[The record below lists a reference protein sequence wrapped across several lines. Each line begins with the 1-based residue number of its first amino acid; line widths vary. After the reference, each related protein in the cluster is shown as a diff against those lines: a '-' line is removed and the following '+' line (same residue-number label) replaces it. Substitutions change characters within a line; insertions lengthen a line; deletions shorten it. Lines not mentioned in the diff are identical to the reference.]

1 MIPRLH
7 DSGRGVGGL
16 ADYTLH
22 DKPSLI
28 EEDGHVK
35 YPTTSARVAWTESL
49 GLPDIDPELM
59 VRCMQGVVADAPI
72 LKQRAGVSGRGRK
85 LTTPYGHISLNW
97 GPDENPSKQEMVG
110 TARQALSE
118 IGITRRHYALLI
130 AHTDTDHPHV
140 HVVFCRV
147 SPETGRAAK
156 LSHSGRQLST
166 WAERWEREHGGI
178 RIENRVTRRLAR
190 EHNQRAR
197 RKAYNEGREVN
208 DDNLI
213 PEPPM
218 APARGRSPRGES
230 VQRTPEE
237 KKDLTE
243 LYERHRTEKTPPAQ
257 RKAERFVLHVEHLE
271 TRLDAVDV
279 PIETEPPPRV
289 ALPARPRGPE
299 PSLAARD
306 LPVEPPRVAVPVR
319 PERPEPSLAAR
330 DLPVEPPR
338 VAVPVRPER
347 PDLPVEPPRVA
358 VPVRPERPER
368 LEKPSPTDRFPPPSA
383 DPRHQQDEMLEEN
396 RRRREEREERR
407 QAREAEA
414 RRQRQEHA
422 EALRAEEARR
432 RMLAGLEKGWGDRTP
447 WRH

>member
-299 PSLAARD
+299 PSLAA
-306 LPVEPPRVAVPVR
+306 
-319 PERPEPSLAAR
+319 
-330 DLPVEPPR
+330 
-338 VAVPVRPER
+338 

-432 RMLAGLEKGWGDRTP
+432 RMLEGLEKGWGDSAETHETAETLVTEFPDLAGRWGHLSERQEHQVNTDEAG
-447 WRH
+447 RYASV